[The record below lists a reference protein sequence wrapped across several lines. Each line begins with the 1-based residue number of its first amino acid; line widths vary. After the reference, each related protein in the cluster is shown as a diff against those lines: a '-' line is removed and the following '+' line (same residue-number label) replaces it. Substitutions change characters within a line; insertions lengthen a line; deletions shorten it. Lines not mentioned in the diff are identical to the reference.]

1 MEFQWWVKPL
11 IVAGCLAAFSSILG
25 LVSSY
30 PSLAQGVSDNTARI
44 SSLEESQK
52 VIVANQRLIDEG
64 VRNIQADS
72 EFILDKTD
80 EVLQMVNSTK
90 QFKRPKVKPSQ
101 LRDPE

>member
-1 MEFQWWVKPL
+1 MGTQWWVKPL
-11 IVAGCLAAFSSILG
+11 IVTGTLVLISSVLG
-25 LVSSY
+25 LLAGY
-30 PSLAQGVSDNTARI
+30 PSLAQGVSANADRI
-44 SSLEESQK
+44 SSLEASQK